1 MKKQAL
7 IPAVI
12 LLLLSIFLVAMNTQK
27 EEMLEIGEAMPGSN
41 VEMLNVDDTKV
52 TLESISQ
59 ENGLLV
65 IFSCNTCPFVIG
77 NGTKSEGWENRYPG
91 LGNKC
96 AELNVGMV
104 LVNPNEAKRTAGD
117 SFEDMQKRYKDKD
130 YNCYYVVDENSAL
143 ADMFGAL
150 TTPHVYLFNADGKL
164 VYRGAIDDNVN
175 REKDVKEHYLDNA
188 LDNMVKGNKISPET
202 TKQLG
207 CSIKRV

>member
-27 EEMLEIGEAMPGSN
+27 EKMLEIGEAMPGSN

-150 TTPHVYLFNADGKL
+150 TTPHVYLFNAEGKL